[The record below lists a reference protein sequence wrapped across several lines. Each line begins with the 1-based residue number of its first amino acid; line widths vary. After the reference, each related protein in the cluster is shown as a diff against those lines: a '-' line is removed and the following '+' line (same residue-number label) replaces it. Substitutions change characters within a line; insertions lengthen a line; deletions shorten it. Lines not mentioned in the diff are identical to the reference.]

1 MQFEYNLFLFLVF
14 TSVSILIY
22 IIFLSISKRYV
33 KSRLF
38 SVIDTQNTANRET
51 AVLLSNR
58 WNRLWNRLSKMTV
71 PTDVWSDEYFHAKL
85 LRAGFRNN
93 NVVLIYFTLRALFTV
108 AFPVTLFMVL
118 TIKEYEGSV
127 SLWSLLL
134 LSAAILGYLLP
145 ALYIHLRTNSRIAL
159 IQQGVP
165 DLIDLLVICTE
176 AGLGIDSA
184 LSRVSHEMLR
194 SNPELAEE
202 LFLTNLEIR
211 AGAGRSKAL
220 SNLAARTNVDSLK
233 DLVSILTQSEHFG
246 TSISD
251 SLRTQAGIIRKL
263 RMQAAEEIA
272 SKIPVKMLLPMVF
285 FIFPSLIIVV
295 IGPAFIQIAAVFK
308 L

>member
-38 SVIDTQNTANRET
+38 SVIDTQSLSDKDTAI
-51 AVLLSNR
+51 LLSNR

-71 PTDVWSDEYFHAKL
+71 PADVWNDEYFHAKL
-85 LRAGFRNN
+85 LRAGFRSS
-93 NVVLIYFTLRALFTV
+93 NVVLIYFTLRAIFTA
-108 AFPVTLFMVL
+108 AFPVIFFILMTV
-118 TIKEYEGSV
+118 YEFES
-127 SLWSLLL
+127 SASFLSLLL
-134 LSAAILGYLLP
+134 ISSASLGYYLP
-145 ALYIHLRTNSRIAL
+145 ALYIHLRTNNRIAL

-184 LSRVSHEMLR
+184 LNRVSHEMLR

-220 SNLAARTNVDSLK
+220 SNLAMRTQLDSIK

-246 TSISD
+246 TSISA

-295 IGPAFIQIAAVFK
+295 IGPAFIQITTVFK